1 MTKLTRQNVIV
12 YITKIR
18 LNFENAYPTHSDNEF
33 DLLLESWYEALC
45 VYPKEICD
53 KAVNNAL
60 RKAKFAPRLGD
71 ITEEIEKIAS
81 ADQKTDEE
89 LWVELTSTLYEVFDT
104 SRYLPYP
111 QHNKAAS
118 EKLNAIFN
126 GLDDKLKM
134 YLVNVN
140 TLIELSELDKSALP
154 YEKTRFFKQI
164 GIIRSKQAERNMA
177 KEFLLEVEKHKQLK
191 GRNSD

>member
-18 LNFENAYPTHSDNEF
+18 LNFENAYPTRSDSEF

-53 KAVNNAL
+53 RAVNNAL

-71 ITEEIEKIAS
+71 ITEEIEKLES
-81 ADQKTDEE
+81 AGQKTDEE
-89 LWVELTSTLYEVFDT
+89 LWAELTGVLYETFDV
-104 SRYLPYP
+104 SRYLPYL
-111 QHNKAAS
+111 QHSKEAN

-140 TLIELSELDKSALP
+140 TLIELDKSAMP
-154 YEKTRFFKQI
+154 YEKARFFKQI
-164 GIIRSKQAERNMA
+164 GIIRSKQAERQRA
-177 KEFLLEVEKHKQLK
+177 KEFLAVVEKQAALPGKK
-191 GRNSD
+191 DN